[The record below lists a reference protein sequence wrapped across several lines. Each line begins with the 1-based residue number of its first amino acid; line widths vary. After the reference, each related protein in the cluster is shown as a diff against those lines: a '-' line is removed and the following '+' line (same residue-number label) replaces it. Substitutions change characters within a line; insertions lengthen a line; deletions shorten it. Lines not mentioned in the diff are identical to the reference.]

1 MTALL
6 VLIFLT
12 LAAVAIG
19 FVGWPIL
26 RAGGGSLASRIVLL
40 SAVGALLL
48 GIGGGLYIYLGK
60 PTLALRTLT
69 GPSADDFNSL
79 VTTLAWR
86 VRSRPNDIRAWALLW
101 PSYLRL
107 GDARDA
113 EAAFRHEVEIAPAN
127 LRAGLYSN
135 YGETLSAAAGGITED
150 SEAAFKSALAL
161 DPRNLKARYY
171 MGVDY
176 AARGDNARAIAVWE
190 SLLQDIPPET
200 QIHGVLVDRIAALK
214 STSGGAPNIAAMVE
228 SLAARLKAEPD
239 DPEGWQ
245 RLIRAY
251 TVLGDQNKAHAALA
265 DARIALRADPA
276 ATAALATEALE
287 LKLEK

>member
-6 VLIFLT
+6 VLIFLA

-26 RAGGGSLASRIVLL
+26 RAGGGSRASRIVLL
-40 SAVGALLL
+40 SAVGAFLL

-60 PTLALRTLT
+60 PTLALRSLT
-69 GPSADDFNSL
+69 GPSADDFSSL

-86 VRSRPNDIRAWALLW
+86 VRSQPGDLRAWALLW

-107 GDARDA
+107 GDTRDA

-161 DPRNLKARYY
+161 DPRNLRARYY
-171 MGVDY
+171 MGFDY
-176 AARGDNARAIAVWE
+176 AARGDNARAIAIWE
-190 SLLQDIPPET
+190 SLLQDIPPQT
-200 QIHGVLVDRIAALK
+200 RIHGVLVDRIAALK
-214 STSGGAPNIAAMVE
+214 STNGGAPNIAAMVE
-228 SLAARLKAEPD
+228 SLAARLKTEPD

-276 ATAALATEALE
+276 ATAALATEARD